1 MANSEDAVRRLEDAV
16 DIMTDMAHIRRNSRT
31 KDDDGHMIIS
41 PTLVKEAIE
50 GFNLFDRD
58 GNAGLDISELATVFR
73 ALGQNP
79 TDAELRDILKKFD
92 INHNGRL
99 ERDEFEQ
106 MVQSYM
112 KPMWQVKE
120 ELKDAFRIF
129 DKDGNGLIDTS
140 ELENVLKKYG
150 EPLTHRQSKELI
162 SLMDKNRDG
171 RVDMDDFVKFLCEVD
186 EPHYFQKHYPHD
198 EKPIP
203 DASGRTTGTA

>member
-41 PTLVKEAIE
+41 PTLVK
-50 GFNLFDRD
+50 D
-58 GNAGLDISELATVFR
+58 
-73 ALGQNP
+73 
-79 TDAELRDILKKFD
+79 
-92 INHNGRL
+92 NGRL